1 MLPAKEP
8 VSPIVPHGEGVAESH
23 RDTPGGYGQAA
34 NTDTHRW
41 SGDDGAPGG
50 REFPVISIAGWEI
63 RRRTAKRTTEKTE
76 KKPEKGTPE
85 KRGAAKRTAGRK
97 PGEGSGT
104 TSGRGTTGGGEGA
117 GGQKG
122 TGGREASGA
131 AKRGTRRDGALT
143 KRSRAAEPRTAKQR
157 TMKPR
162 AADPRSTQP
171 GAGKTGAGRTDRTA
185 GTDRTAR
192 TARAARTTSP
202 PEPQDAPVK
211 GPLQRDSFGSHLARA
226 MVLLLAF
233 VCMVGFAV
241 ALAKATLVPSP
252 ASVDLVHTNLRPGQS
267 LRTYLDQPAFRDT
280 VKQIGGNVLLGAP
293 FGVLLP
299 VLVPKARGALRV
311 VVVTA
316 LVMVAVEAAQ
326 GLIVEGRAFDIDDV
340 ILNTT
345 GALLGYVVIGRRLG
359 RALHPRRRHCWHRWT
374 QRPPAA

>member
-1 MLPAKEP
+1 M
-8 VSPIVPHGEGVAESH
+8 
-23 RDTPGGYGQAA
+23 
-34 NTDTHRW
+34 
-41 SGDDGAPGG
+41 
-50 REFPVISIAGWEI
+50 
-63 RRRTAKRTTEKTE
+63 
-76 KKPEKGTPE
+76 
-85 KRGAAKRTAGRK
+85 
-97 PGEGSGT
+97 
-104 TSGRGTTGGGEGA
+104 
-117 GGQKG
+117 
-122 TGGREASGA
+122 
-131 AKRGTRRDGALT
+131 
-143 KRSRAAEPRTAKQR
+143 
-157 TMKPR
+157 
-162 AADPRSTQP
+162 
-171 GAGKTGAGRTDRTA
+171 
-185 GTDRTAR
+185 
-192 TARAARTTSP
+192 
-202 PEPQDAPVK
+202 K

-359 RALHPRRRHCWHRWT
+359 RALHPRRRHWWHRWT

>member
-1 MLPAKEP
+1 
-8 VSPIVPHGEGVAESH
+8 
-23 RDTPGGYGQAA
+23 
-34 NTDTHRW
+34 
-41 SGDDGAPGG
+41 
-50 REFPVISIAGWEI
+50 
-63 RRRTAKRTTEKTE
+63 
-76 KKPEKGTPE
+76 
-85 KRGAAKRTAGRK
+85 
-97 PGEGSGT
+97 
-104 TSGRGTTGGGEGA
+104 
-117 GGQKG
+117 
-122 TGGREASGA
+122 
-131 AKRGTRRDGALT
+131 
-143 KRSRAAEPRTAKQR
+143 
-157 TMKPR
+157 MKPR

-359 RALHPRRRHCWHRWT
+359 RALHPRRRHWWHRWT